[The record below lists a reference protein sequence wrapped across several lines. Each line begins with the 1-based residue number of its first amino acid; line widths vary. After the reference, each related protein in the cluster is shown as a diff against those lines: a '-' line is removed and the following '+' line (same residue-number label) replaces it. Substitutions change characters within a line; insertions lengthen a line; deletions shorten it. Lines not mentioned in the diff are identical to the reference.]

1 MYKLMKLGFL
11 LITSFEIS
19 ASTSNNIDVDK
30 LISQRNYLTALN
42 QCSSSKG
49 FSSLLQNAIKNA
61 DKSNY
66 RTGYAASIEEI
77 ILQSP
82 SCFVSS
88 AEKLSA
94 NDCKKISALYIKE
107 PYFNPRVALNESLS
121 RVKDFNSSCLAS

>member
-1 MYKLMKLGFL
+1 MYKLMTLGFL

-19 ASTSNNIDVDK
+19 ATTSNNIDVDK

-42 QCSSSKG
+42 QCSSSKS

-107 PYFNPRVALNESLS
+107 PYFNQRVALNESLS
-121 RVKDFNSSCLAS
+121 RVKDFSSSCLAS

>member
-1 MYKLMKLGFL
+1 MYKLMTLGFL

-30 LISQRNYLTALN
+30 LISQRNYLTALK
-42 QCSSSKG
+42 QCSSSKS

-88 AEKLSA
+88 AEKLST

-107 PYFNPRVALNESLS
+107 PYFNQRVALNESLS
-121 RVKDFNSSCLAS
+121 RVKDFSSSCLAS

>member
-1 MYKLMKLGFL
+1 MYKLMTLGFL

-30 LISQRNYLTALN
+30 LISQRNYLIALN

-49 FSSLLQNAIKNA
+49 FSSLLENAIKNT

-107 PYFNPRVALNESLS
+107 PYFNPRVALNEPLS
-121 RVKDFNSSCLAS
+121 RVKDFSSSCLAS